1 MNTHRTIGL
10 DIHRDR
16 IYVTELSLWDITVKQ
31 YEITTG
37 EKDLKAF
44 LATLG
49 RDDQVALEA
58 TRGSNYYV
66 SRLSGLVASVSVAN
80 PSKLQ
85 FFNKNAKNDRNDSF
99 NLALLLCL
107 GILPTVWTPDQET
120 LQDREILNYRHSLI
134 QQQTRIKNRIRAQ
147 MAEHG
152 LTWDGSDLTSACS
165 QRFLMTLKNRLP
177 WASKEV
183 LTNQLEELELIE
195 QRLQRLEPVIEVR
208 AGRWPEVA
216 LLMTIR
222 GINVLTAF
230 TIIAII
236 GRIDRFATADSLANY
251 AGLVPRQ
258 RSSAGKSRNGSITK
272 AGSKRLRW
280 ALTEAVQSLC
290 MADGPYRNLC
300 KRLERK
306 KKGKGIAATAC
317 ARKLLTA
324 IWCMLTRNEPFR
336 HAEPKL
342 VEDKAQRRER
352 RLNAARLFVEEQKK
366 RQHPVIQNQ
375 LALVQEMASRR
386 ALIPIPRSLQAT
398 FGRLAL
404 ETAAVATG

>member
-1 MNTHRTIGL
+1 MKHRTIGL

-16 IYVTELSLWDITVKQ
+16 IYVTELSILDVTVKQ
-31 YEITTG
+31 YEITTSQ
-37 EKDLKAF
+37 KDLEAF

-49 RDDQVALEA
+49 KDDQVALEA

-99 NLALLLCL
+99 NLALLLAL
-107 GILPTVWTPDQET
+107 GILPTVWTPDPET
-120 LQDREILNYRHSLI
+120 LQDREILSYRCNLI
-134 QQQTRIKNRIRAQ
+134 QDQTRIKNRVRAQ
-147 MAEHG
+147 LAEHG
-152 LTWDGSDLTSACS
+152 MIWDGSDLRSACA
-165 QRFLMTLKNRLP
+165 QRFLLRLKNRLQ
-177 WASKEV
+177 WGSREV
-183 LTNQLEELELIE
+183 LANQLEQLELIE
-195 QRLQRLEPVIEVR
+195 QRLQRLEPVIEAR
-208 AGRWPEVA
+208 AARWPEIA

-230 TIIAII
+230 TIMSVI
-236 GRIDRFATADSLANY
+236 GRIDRFASADSLANY

-272 AGSKRLRW
+272 AGSRRLRW

-290 MADGPYRNLC
+290 KVDGPYRNLC

-324 IWCMLTRNEPFR
+324 IWCMLTRGEAFR
-336 HAEPKL
+336 HAEPTL
-342 VEDKAQRRER
+342 VEDKAQCRER
-352 RLNAARLFVEEQKK
+352 RLNAARPIIERQKQ
-366 RQHPVIQNQ
+366 RQHEVIQGQIGLLQQ
-375 LALVQEMASRR
+375 LASRGE
-386 ALIPIPRSLQAT
+386 LMPIPTQLRAS
-398 FGRLAL
+398 FGRPAQKPI
-404 ETAAVATG
+404 AAMG